1 MVFWSR
7 IRTSKLQCLSNQ
19 CKRWYIH
26 IPGDSSSANSISRLT
41 RTSDFTTSRS
51 TDSFNQLRPRETV
64 RFFGTQSK
72 QKPEKKD
79 PTGPRLNDQIT
90 GQFVRLVLD
99 DGHEVVSRHEAL
111 ERAKK
116 LSLDLV
122 EVQRAANPPV
132 CKIMDFHREKY
143 KQQLKE
149 KDRVKS
155 KSVTTLRKGD
165 CKEVRFSA
173 KTEPRD
179 LQMKAD
185 MVKRLMEKGYRVKC
199 TVVGQHQK
207 PKKDPEEQEEQ
218 ERKYKEFLVEQL
230 SRLTDLIEE
239 VSVIESAPKAEKKQA
254 AFIVRHVKFGTTKKG
269 PGKKAATV
277 SESSSTEVQEK
288 AINSSNPIQSPQEI
302 QGAWKVSA
310 SDSDLEYDID
320 HDEEDAPFDTP
331 EEIND
336 GRTEK
341 TWSAKDVND
350 DHEKIFDSNN
360 ISNANSPIEGATR
373 VISKGKSAPMSQS
386 PPTKSTGNASSY
398 AKMPAEHSKF
408 PSVQSKISRPTA
420 SMNMKDLGYQSPGQP
435 LQQQRDAT
443 ASIPTGPPRVVPGVS
458 SFRNMNQPP
467 ITETLK
473 QQPPQITPSPQRQ
486 PSRPVTPS
494 PQRQPS
500 QPVTPSRQR
509 QPPQP
514 VPPSPTPK
522 SYGIF
527 SSQIPSVT
535 REENEAA
542 EVSREVKEGNSSS
555 TASRPSLSTENK
567 QNAASDNARQE
578 DWGIFSRK
586 GSPGSRTPAQ
596 R

>member
-7 IRTSKLQCLSNQ
+7 IRPSKLQCLSNQ

-26 IPGDSSSANSISRLT
+26 IPGASSSANSISRLSK
-41 RTSDFTTSRS
+41 TSDFITNRS
-51 TDSFNQLRPRETV
+51 TDSFNQLRRRETA

-79 PTGPRLNDQIT
+79 ATGPRMNNQIT
-90 GQFVRLVLD
+90 GQFVRLVID
-99 DGHEVVSRHEAL
+99 DGHEIVSRHEAL

-116 LSLDLV
+116 LNLDLV

-155 KSVTTLRKGD
+155 KSVTALRKGD

-218 ERKYKEFLVEQL
+218 ERIYKEFLVEQL
-230 SRLTDLIEE
+230 SRLTVLIEE
-239 VSVIESAPKAEKKQA
+239 VSVIESAPKAEKRQA
-254 AFIVRHVKFGTTKKG
+254 TFIVRHVKFGSTKKG

-277 SESSSTEVQEK
+277 SESSSTV
-288 AINSSNPIQSPQEI
+288 NSSSPIQSTQEI
-302 QGAWKVSA
+302 QGAWKISA
-310 SDSDLEYDID
+310 SNSDLVCDID
-320 HDEEDAPFDTP
+320 HDEEVTPFD
-331 EEIND
+331 
-336 GRTEK
+336 
-341 TWSAKDVND
+341 SVNN
-350 DHEKIFDSNN
+350 DHETIFDSNS
-360 ISNANSPIEGATR
+360 ISSANSPIQDATR
-373 VISKGKSAPMSQS
+373 MNQS
-386 PPTKSTGNASSY
+386 PPTESIENASSY

-408 PSVQSKISRPTA
+408 P
-420 SMNMKDLGYQSPGQP
+420 
-435 LQQQRDAT
+435 
-443 ASIPTGPPRVVPGVS
+443 TGPTQVIPDAS
-458 SFRNMNQPP
+458 SFRNMNQLP
-467 ITETLK
+467 IETVK
-473 QQPPQITPSPQRQ
+473 QRSPQI
-486 PSRPVTPS
+486 TPS

-500 QPVTPSRQR
+500 QPVTPSRQQQPPQPVTPSR
-509 QPPQP
+509 QQQPPQPVTPSPQRRPSQPVTPSRQQQPPQP
-514 VPPSPTPK
+514 VPPPPTPK

-535 REENEAA
+535 HKENGAA
-542 EVSREVKEGNSSS
+542 DVSREVKEGNSSS
-555 TASRPSLSTENK
+555 TASRSSVSTENK
-567 QNAASDNARQE
+567 QNTTTDNARKE
-578 DWGIFSRK
+578 GWGVFSRN
-586 GSPGSRTPAQ
+586 GPPASRTPAQ

>member
-1 MVFWSR
+1 MKGGSQFLLIDPLILFPDEKIYCLGIVKSPNVNIIGPQVLLNCSSVTFFSAQLEFLAVHDFPCINVQLKAKFVVLISDLNGGKVGRVSR
-7 IRTSKLQCLSNQ
+7 NLRRKTRLDLDLMIKSR
-19 CKRWYIH
+19 
-26 IPGDSSSANSISRLT
+26 GSSLG
-41 RTSDFTTSRS
+41 
-51 TDSFNQLRPRETV
+51 SF
-64 RFFGTQSK
+64 RFFNWRRDAVVQIITLFSK
-72 QKPEKKD
+72 
-79 PTGPRLNDQIT
+79 
-90 GQFVRLVLD
+90 
-99 DGHEVVSRHEAL
+99 S
-111 ERAKK
+111 
-116 LSLDLV
+116 
-122 EVQRAANPPV
+122 
-132 CKIMDFHREKY
+132 CY
-143 KQQLKE
+143 KHQLKE

-239 VSVIESAPKAEKKQA
+239 VSFIESAPKAEKKQA

-288 AINSSNPIQSPQEI
+288 ARTHLS
-302 QGAWKVSA
+302 
-310 SDSDLEYDID
+310 
-320 HDEEDAPFDTP
+320 DTP

-341 TWSAKDVND
+341 TWSAKDVD

-386 PPTKSTGNASSY
+386 PSTKSTGNASSY

-443 ASIPTGPPRVVPGVS
+443 ASFPTGPPRVVPGVS

-467 ITETLK
+467 ITETVK
-473 QQPPQITPSPQRQ
+473 QHPTQITPSPQRQ

-535 REENEAA
+535 HKENEAA
-542 EVSREVKEGNSSS
+542 EVSSEVKEGNSSS